1 VDTRTGHVVL
11 NGVVTEGQ
19 NLGARVEV
27 RAQAN
32 ATLTCSSGTMTI
44 HAQRAG
50 VGAVASQEIREL
62 LLEHRRASHPRRAP
76 SSLDVLRP
84 RRSRTNGAGK

>member
-1 VDTRTGHVVL
+1 MNALPRLLFKTVCSGTVDTRTGHVVL

-19 NLGARVEV
+19 NLGAEVEV

-44 HAQRAG
+44 HA
-50 VGAVASQEIREL
+50 SEPE
-62 LLEHRRASHPRRAP
+62 
-76 SSLDVLRP
+76 
-84 RRSRTNGAGK
+84 